1 MDREVFVVNSLP
13 LYLVPEKLRR
23 SLEIAKRIFIQDG
36 LSPNMLL
43 FCREEAEVAFFKDAS
58 EAEKKEGLI
67 LMNSKT
73 NKEENTL
80 DKKHVFLSMSK
91 YDLINVTAE
100 LEHDGSCVYPFP
112 SISFKPLVKEVKIP
126 DVDWIIF
133 TSKVGVN
140 YFFRF
145 LNDDIGKLDG
155 IKIACVGKKTEEVLN
170 NFGVRAAVVP
180 KTFNGEK
187 LAEALAESD
196 IRGRRVLLAQAEK
209 TRGVL
214 ERELKKKGAEIKV
227 LSLYRN
233 SIPHLCYAFV
243 DKYLRH
249 LHANNEVACVKRA
262 KNVSCIDYAM
272 FTSPSA
278 VQHTIELLGD
288 MWKDWSKNVGL
299 FVAIGPVT
307 AKVLK
312 DWGKVVYPQDFT
324 IQNMLEFIYRRKNG
338 RLGKDS

>member
-43 FCREEAEVAFFKDAS
+43 FCKEEAEVAFFKDAS

-80 DKKHVFLSMSK
+80 DKKNVFLSMSK
-91 YDLINVTAE
+91 YDLINVTSR
-100 LEHDGSCVYPFP
+100 LEHDGNCVYPFP

-133 TSKVGVN
+133 ASKVGVN

-145 LNDDIGKLDG
+145 LNDDIRKLDA

-180 KTFNGEK
+180 KTFKGEK

-233 SIPHLCYAFV
+233 IIPPLCYAF
-243 DKYLRH
+243 
-249 LHANNEVACVKRA
+249 VKRA
-262 KNVSCIDYAM
+262 KNVSYIDYAM
-272 FTSPSA
+272 FTSPST
-278 VQHTIELLGD
+278 VQHTIELFGD

-299 FVAIGPVT
+299 LVAIGPVT

-324 IQNMLEFIYRRKNG
+324 IQNMLEFIYRRKDG

>member
-1 MDREVFVVNSLP
+1 MVNSLP
-13 LYLVPEKLRR
+13 LYLVPKKLRR
-23 SLEIAKRIFIQDG
+23 SLEVAKRIFIQEG

-43 FCREEAEVAFFKDAS
+43 FCREEAEVVFFKDAS
-58 EAEKKEGLI
+58 EAKKEEGLI
-67 LMNSKT
+67 LMNGKT

-80 DKKHVFLSMSK
+80 DKKHIFLSMSK

-100 LEHDGSCVYPFP
+100 LEHNGNCVYPFP
-112 SISFKPLVKEVKIP
+112 SISFEPLVKEVQIP

-145 LNDDIGKLDG
+145 LNDDIRKLNN
-155 IKIACVGKKTEEVLN
+155 IKIACIGKKTEEVLN
-170 NFGVRAAVVP
+170 NFGVQAVVVP
-180 KTFNGEK
+180 KIFSGEK
-187 LAEALAESD
+187 MAEALAESD

-233 SIPHLCYAFV
+233 IIPPLCYAFV
-243 DKYLRH
+243 
-249 LHANNEVACVKRA
+249 KRT
-262 KNVSCIDYAM
+262 KNVSYIDYAM
-272 FTSPSA
+272 FTSPST
-278 VQHTIELLGD
+278 VQHTIELFGD
-288 MWKDWSKNVGL
+288 MWKDWSKNVDL

-307 AKVLK
+307 AKVLE
-312 DWGKVVYPQDFT
+312 DCGKVVYPQDFT
-324 IQNMLEFIYRRKNG
+324 IQNMLEFIYRRKDG